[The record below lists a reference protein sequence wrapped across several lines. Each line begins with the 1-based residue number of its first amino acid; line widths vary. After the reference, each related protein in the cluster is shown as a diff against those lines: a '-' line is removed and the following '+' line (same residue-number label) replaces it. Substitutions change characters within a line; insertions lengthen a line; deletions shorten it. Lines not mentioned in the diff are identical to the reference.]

1 MATAAGKPSIEDIL
15 RDRLARGEL
24 DLPPLPEVAQRVLA
38 LSSDPKA
45 TSEDLARVVSRDQGL
60 AAGILR
66 AANSA
71 ALGGRVKV
79 VSLSQAVNRLGMQQI
94 SDMAVSLALRSKDF
108 HTERFDK
115 ELRSFWK
122 HALASGAFAKQVA
135 RAARQDAE
143 KAFLCGLLHHVGK
156 PLVLL
161 AIGSLATRV
170 ARRADTAQI
179 EQAVE
184 RLHRPV
190 GLAAAEAWELP
201 KTLHEVI
208 GFWDDYERAPT
219 FKVPAMVTCAA
230 DRLATFAL
238 DPGRSA
244 REAVEDHPVFTDLG
258 LGDGATQELLA
269 RAEEVLAETNM
280 LADGS

>member
-1 MATAAGKPSIEDIL
+1 MSVEQLL

-24 DLPPLPEVAQRVLA
+24 DLPPLPEVAQQVLA

-79 VSLSQAVNRLGMQQI
+79 VSLAQAVNRLGMQQI
-94 SDMAVSLALRSKDF
+94 SDMAVSLALRSKEF

-115 ELRSFWK
+115 ELRTFWQ
-122 HALASGAFAKQVA
+122 HALTSGAFAKQVA
-135 RAARQDAE
+135 RVARQDAE
-143 KAFLCGLLHHVGK
+143 KSFLCGLLHHVGK

-161 AIGSLATRV
+161 AVGNLATRV
-170 ARRADTAQI
+170 ARRADPAQI
-179 EQAVE
+179 ERAVE
-184 RLHRPV
+184 RLHKAV

-208 GFWDDYERAPT
+208 GFWDDYEKAPT

-238 DPGRSA
+238 DPGRAA
-244 REAVEDHPVFTDLG
+244 REAVEDHPVFADLG
-258 LGDGATQELLA
+258 LSESDVQELLA
-269 RAEEVLAETNM
+269 RSEEVMAESSVLAGER
-280 LADGS
+280 

>member
-1 MATAAGKPSIEDIL
+1 MATAAGKVSIEELL
-15 RDRLARGEL
+15 RDRLVRGEL
-24 DLPPLPEVAQRVLA
+24 DLPPLPEVAQQVLA

-45 TSEDLARVVSRDQGL
+45 TSEDLARVASRDQGL

-79 VSLSQAVNRLGMQQI
+79 VSLSQAVNRLGVQQI
-94 SDMAVSLALRSKDF
+94 SDMAVALALRSREF
-108 HTERFDK
+108 HTQRFDK

-135 RAARQDAE
+135 RVARQDTE

-156 PLVLL
+156 PLVLI
-161 AIGSLATRV
+161 AIGNLATRV
-170 ARRADTAQI
+170 ARRADPAQI

-184 RLHRPV
+184 RLQRPV

-208 GFWDDYERAPT
+208 GFWDDYQKAPT
-219 FKVPAMVTCAA
+219 FRIPAMVTCAA

-238 DPGRSA
+238 DPGRAA
-244 REAVEDHPVFTDLG
+244 REAVEDHPVFADLG
-258 LGDGATQELLA
+258 LSEADVQDLLA
-269 RAEEVLAETNM
+269 RSEDVMAETSVLAG
-280 LADGS
+280 DG